1 MAVPNRLA
9 HEGEELVT
17 HRFPTGSLGMAAP
30 ADVQAAIAPRQPG
43 KLNLWQKLR
52 AFFDPT
58 AAPAVCAV
66 CLPPA
71 ALAAAMAYRRPGGSR
86 FHPDF
91 RRREHLSRRHPLLQ
105 RVRSPLAG
113 ISRRNAGPRVGSL
126 RQRAGRTREFAR
138 AGVGFKPFLWGGN
151 PGRIG
156 CPTVSLLEQAEDYQ

>member
-1 MAVPNRLA
+1 MCDYSLMAVPNRLA

-66 CLPPA
+66 CLPPGA
-71 ALAAAMAYRRPGGSR
+71 RLLICDIPPRLQQQWHTGDREEAVFTQISAAANTYRDAIR
-86 FHPDF
+86 FSSGCEVRLQEF
-91 RRREHLSRRHPLLQ
+91 REGM
-105 RVRSPLAG
+105 RVRVLDLSG
-113 ISRRNAGPRVGSL
+113 SERVELESL
-126 RQRAGRTREFAR
+126 RALG
-138 AGVGFKPFLWGGN
+138 
-151 PGRIG
+151 
-156 CPTVSLLEQAEDYQ
+156 